1 MTPQGTHASRR
12 GLMKKR
18 NFQIFFIAS
27 IFLAGLSSLALNP
40 QEQETWQVIS
50 LDLKQVSW
58 PQLAHWGL
66 DFLMEKEGR
75 LYIVSSPQDRM
86 RLSGAKLAYHPE
98 PAFSGLPVAVPS
110 STAGGINGDYHSA
123 AELEADLRSLEAG
136 HPGLAKV
143 TDIGRSLEGRPLY
156 ALKVSNNV
164 GVSEP
169 EAQVLFLG
177 CHHAR
182 EWISVE
188 IPFLLGKYLVQNY
201 LTDSRVRDIVDHSEV
216 WIVPLVN
223 PDGLEYSLH
232 VYRYWRKNR
241 RANDDGSFGVDLNR
255 NYDYQWGCDNQGS
268 SPEPDSA
275 VYRGASPFSE
285 PEAAAV
291 RDLFRRNNFQALIS
305 YHSYAQVIYYPW
317 GYSRKPVENAERMKA
332 LAAGMSQ
339 RIQEVAGKVYLYGQ
353 SGLLSYLTNGETT
366 DWAFG
371 LYGIPAYTI
380 ELEPST
386 EEAGGFFNAETEI
399 LPIFNDNLPAA
410 LYLIEDCISRYR
422 SPESGPGRP
431 GKARPS
437 ALGDPG
443 QRSAEK
449 RGG

>member
-1 MTPQGTHASRR
+1 MLR
-12 GLMKKR
+12 KKR
-18 NFQIFFIAS
+18 CFQKFFIPL
-27 IFLAGLSSLALNP
+27 IFVLALSGLSLNP
-40 QEQETWQVIS
+40 QKQETWQVIS
-50 LDLKQVSW
+50 LDLKQVSL
-58 PQLAHWGL
+58 PQLASWGL

-75 LYIVSSPQDRM
+75 LYVVSSPQDRI
-86 RLSGAKLAYHPE
+86 RLAGANLAYHPE
-98 PAFSGLPVAVPS
+98 PAFSGRPVAVPS
-110 STAGGINGDYHSA
+110 SAASGINGDYHSA
-123 AELEADLRSLEAG
+123 DELKTDLRSLEAG

-143 TDIGRSLEGRPLY
+143 YDIGRSLEGRALY
-156 ALKVSNNV
+156 ALKVSGNV
-164 GVSEP
+164 GAAEP

-188 IPFLLGKYLVQNY
+188 VPFLLGKYLLDNY

-216 WIVPLVN
+216 WIVPLLN
-223 PDGLEYSLH
+223 PDGLEYSIH

-241 RANDDGSFGVDLNR
+241 RDNGIGSFGVDLNR
-255 NYDYQWGCDNQGS
+255 NYDYQWGYDNLGS

-275 VYRGASPFSE
+275 VYRGRSPFSE

-291 RDLFRRNNFQALIS
+291 RDLFRGNNFQALIS
-305 YHSYAQVIYYPW
+305 YHSFSQTIYYPW

-332 LAAGMSQ
+332 LAAGISQ
-339 RIQEVAGKVYLYGQ
+339 RIQEVAGKVYRYGQ
-353 SGLLSYLTNGETT
+353 SSLVSYLTNGETT

-380 ELEPST
+380 ELEPGS
-386 EEAGGFFNAETEI
+386 EQAGGFFNAETEI

-422 SPESGPGRP
+422 PPGWGEGPSG
-431 GKARPS
+431 KERPS
-437 ALGDPG
+437 AAGDPG
-443 QRSAEK
+443 IRHTEK